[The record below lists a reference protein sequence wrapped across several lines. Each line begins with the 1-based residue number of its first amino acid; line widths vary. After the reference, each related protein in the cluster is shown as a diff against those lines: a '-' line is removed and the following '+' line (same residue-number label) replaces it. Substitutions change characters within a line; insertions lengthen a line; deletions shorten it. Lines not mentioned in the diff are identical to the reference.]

1 LLLAAAGVIVAAH
14 ARAASAGATV
24 ALAGVDPAT
33 RQAPPPVDPL
43 HAPLDEILDTYVR
56 DGFVYYRALQG
67 DRARLDRYI
76 ASLDVSPAAYA
87 SWSRQQQA
95 ALWLNAYNAIILRTV
110 VDHYPIRGRS
120 DDYPRDSI
128 RQVPGA
134 FDRTLWRV
142 AGQSVTLDAIEQ
154 RVLPTFGD
162 PRMYFALGRGA
173 VGGGRL
179 RSEAFSASRL
189 EEQLAAVEA
198 ECPRRA
204 ACALVDRATATL
216 TVSPIFSWRSEAF
229 VAVYAERAGAL
240 FAARSP
246 MERAILGFLLP
257 HLTPTERDE
266 LAREQVRIVFGPFDW
281 RLNDLGGR
289 PR

>member
-1 LLLAAAGVIVAAH
+1 MPAGT
-14 ARAASAGATV
+14 G
-24 ALAGVDPAT
+24 LAGIDLGT
-33 RQAPPPVDPL
+33 LQAPPPVDAL

-56 DGFVYYRALQG
+56 DGLVYYRALQAS
-67 DRARLDRYI
+67 RARLDRYI

-87 SWSRQQQA
+87 SWPRGQQA
-95 ALWLNAYNAIILRTV
+95 ALWLNAYNALVLRTV

-120 DDYPRDSI
+120 GDYPRDSI

-142 AGQSVTLDAIEQ
+142 AGRSVTLDVIEQ

-179 RSEAFSASRL
+179 RSEAFSAGRL
-189 EEQLAAVEA
+189 EEQLADVEA

-204 ACALVDRATATL
+204 GCALLDRTAATL
-216 TVSPIFSWRSEAF
+216 TVSTIFSWRSDEF
-229 VAVYAERAGAL
+229 VAVYAGRAGAI

-246 MERAILGFLLP
+246 IERAIVGFLLP

-266 LAREQVRIVFGPFDW
+266 LARERVRIVFGSFDW

>member
-1 LLLAAAGVIVAAH
+1 V
-14 ARAASAGATV
+14 AASAILAAQARGSSAAAFAGA
-24 ALAGVDPAT
+24 APAGVDPGT
-33 RQAPPPVDPL
+33 MQAPPPVDAL
-43 HAPLDEILDTYVR
+43 HAPLDAILDTYVR

-67 DRARLDRYI
+67 DRARLDRYV
-76 ASLDVSPAAYA
+76 ASLDVSPSVYG
-87 SWSRQQQA
+87 SWPRGQQA
-95 ALWLNAYNAIILRTV
+95 ALWLNAYNAIVLRTV

-120 DDYPRDSI
+120 EDYPRDSI
-128 RQVPGA
+128 RQIPGA

-154 RVLPTFGD
+154 RVLPAFGD

-179 RSEAFSASRL
+179 RSEAFSASRI
-189 EEQLAAVEA
+189 EEQLADVEA

-204 ACALVDRATATL
+204 GCALFDRTGATL
-216 TVSPIFSWRSEAF
+216 TVSPIFSWRSGEFA
-229 VAVYAERAGAL
+229 AVYAGRAGAL

-246 MERAILGFLLP
+246 IERAIVGFLLP

-266 LAREQVRIVFGPFDW
+266 LARESVRVVFGSFDW